1 MVEVLG
7 VPAGVLFGQLL
18 IGLIN
23 GAFYALMSL
32 GVAIIFGMLR
42 IANFMHGAQ
51 FMLGAFCAW
60 FLLSLPEIFPGL
72 GLPAIGYWPALI
84 LVPLIVGAVG
94 YVTEKL
100 FISRV
105 YQLDHAYGVL
115 LTLGLALVIEGIF
128 QVQFG
133 SVGKPYDL
141 PPSLQGGTNLGFM
154 YLPNYRVWVIVA
166 SLIVCFGT
174 WFAIERTKLG
184 AYLRA
189 ATENPVMVQA
199 FGINVP
205 RMLTLTYALGVG
217 LAGLA
222 GAMAAPIYQVSPKMG
237 QNIIIVIFAIVV
249 IGGMGSILGA
259 IVSGFLLGI
268 VEGLTKV
275 FYPEASSTAI
285 FIIMI
290 IVLLVRPQGLFGGGS
305 VAAAH
310 AGPAVGLK
318 LSGWR
323 LKRPE
328 LAYLAAL
335 AVVGVL
341 APLVFY
347 PIFLIKVLCF
357 ALFACAYNLI
367 FGYVG
372 LIAFGHAAFY
382 GAAVYAAAASA
393 TFWGFP
399 PEFAILF
406 GVIVSA
412 LLGLVIGWLAIRRQ
426 GLYFAMITLALAQL
440 VYFYA
445 VQAPWTNGED
455 GLQGVPRGTLFG
467 LFDLTDT
474 DTLYAFVLVM
484 FLIGFAAVH
493 RVIRSPFGQVLRSI
507 RDNEPRATSLGY
519 DTDRFKLAAFVIS
532 AAVSGL
538 AGGLMALTF
547 QIAILTDVSFYIS
560 AEVLLMVL
568 IGGVGTVL
576 GPVVGAV
583 VLVTMQNYMSQ
594 LGSWVLIAQG
604 TVFVLCVMTL
614 RKGVVGSLSEYV
626 AQLRQRRS
634 DPARA
639 RTSAPV
645 PTPGGDGEPDGQK
658 RPQIMNANAT

>member
-1 MVEVLG
+1 MFEVFG
-7 VPAGVLFGQLL
+7 VPSVALFGQLL

-23 GAFYALMSL
+23 GSFYALMSL

-42 IANFMHGAQ
+42 IANFVQGAQ

-60 FLLSLPEIFPGL
+60 FLLSLPELFPGS
-72 GLPAIGYWPALI
+72 GLPSIGYWPALI
-84 LVPLIVGAVG
+84 IVPLVVGG
-94 YVTEKL
+94 IGWVTEKL

-105 YQLDHAYGVL
+105 YTLDHAYGVL
-115 LTLGLALVIEGIF
+115 LTLGLALVIEGLF

-133 SVGKPYDL
+133 AVGQPYDL
-141 PPSLQGGTNLGFM
+141 PKELSGGTNLGFM
-154 YLPNYRVWVIVA
+154 FLPNYRVWVIVA
-166 SLIVCFGT
+166 SIAICIGT

-189 ATENPVMVQA
+189 ATENPTMVQA

-222 GAMAAPIYQVSPKMG
+222 GVMAAPIYQVSPKMG
-237 QNIIIVIFAIVV
+237 QSIIIVIFAIVV
-249 IGGMGSILGA
+249 IGGMGSILGS
-259 IVSGFLLGI
+259 IVSGFVLGV

-285 FIIMI
+285 FIIMM

-305 VAAAH
+305 AAPAH
-310 AGPAVGLK
+310 SSSTGIRLGT
-318 LSGWR
+318 GR

-328 LAYLAAL
+328 LTYFGLLAL
-335 AVVGVL
+335 LGVL

-347 PIFLIKVLCF
+347 PIFLCKLLCF
-357 ALFACAYNLI
+357 VLFACAYNLV

-382 GAAVYAAAASA
+382 GAGVYAVAASA
-393 TFWGFP
+393 KFWGWP
-399 PEFAILF
+399 PELALLF
-406 GVIVSA
+406 GVAVSG

-440 VYFYA
+440 VYFFV
-445 VQAPWTNGED
+445 VQSPWTNGED
-455 GLQGVPRGTLFG
+455 GIQSVPRGELFG
-467 LFDLTDT
+467 FIDLTDT
-474 DTLYAFVLVM
+474 TTLYGFVLVVV
-484 FLIGFAAVH
+484 LLGFAILH

-507 RDNEPRATSLGY
+507 RDNEPRAISLGY
-519 DTDRFKLAAFVIS
+519 DADRFKLVAFVLSAAF
-532 AAVSGL
+532 SGL
-538 AGGLMALTF
+538 AGGLMAIIF
-547 QIAILTDVSFYIS
+547 QIAILTDISFYIS

-568 IGGVGTVL
+568 IGGVGTVM

-583 VLVTMQNYMSQ
+583 VLVTMQHYLSQ

-604 TVFVLCVMTL
+604 AVFVLCVMTL
-614 RKGVVGSLSEYV
+614 RKGVVGSLAEYV
-626 AQLRQRRS
+626 ARLRQRR
-634 DPARA
+634 DGGKGAAKEPPG
-639 RTSAPV
+639 AP
-645 PTPGGDGEPDGQK
+645 
-658 RPQIMNANAT
+658 RIMNANATSPT

>member
-1 MVEVLG
+1 MFEVFG
-7 VPAGVLFGQLL
+7 VPSVALFGQLL

-23 GAFYALMSL
+23 GSFYALMSM

-42 IANFMHGAQ
+42 IANFVQGAQ

-60 FLLSLPEIFPGL
+60 FLLSLPQLFPGL
-72 GLPAIGYWPALI
+72 GLPSIGYWWALV
-84 LVPLIVGAVG
+84 LVPLIVGAIG
-94 YVTEKL
+94 LVTEKL

-105 YQLDHAYGVL
+105 YELDHAYGVL
-115 LTLGLALVIEGIF
+115 LTLGLALVIEGLF

-133 SVGKPYDL
+133 AVGQPYDL
-141 PPSLQGGTNLGFM
+141 PKELSGGTNLGFM
-154 YLPNYRVWVIVA
+154 FLPNYRVWVIVA
-166 SLIVCFGT
+166 SIAICAAT

-189 ATENPVMVQA
+189 ATENPTMVQA

-217 LAGLA
+217 LAGVA
-222 GAMAAPIYQVSPKMG
+222 GVMAAPIYQVSPKMG

-249 IGGMGSILGA
+249 IGGMGSILGS
-259 IVSGFLLGI
+259 IVSGFVLGI

-285 FIIMI
+285 FIIMM

-305 VAAAH
+305 VAATH
-310 AGPAVGLK
+310 ASSTGIRLATG
-318 LSGWR
+318 R

-328 LAYLAAL
+328 LTYLAVL
-335 AVVGVL
+335 AVAGVL
-341 APLVFY
+341 APLIFY
-347 PIFLIKVLCF
+347 PIFLAKILCF

-382 GAAVYAAAASA
+382 GAGVYAVAASA
-393 TFWGFP
+393 KFWGWP
-399 PEFAILF
+399 PELALLF
-406 GVIVSA
+406 GVGVSA

-440 VYFYA
+440 VYFFV
-445 VQAPWTNGED
+445 VQSPWSNGED
-455 GLQGVPRGTLFG
+455 GIQAVPRGELFG
-467 LFDLTDT
+467 FIDLTNT
-474 DTLYAFVLVM
+474 TALYGFVLVV
-484 FLIGFAAVH
+484 FLLGFAVLH

-507 RDNEPRATSLGY
+507 RDNEARATSLGY
-519 DTDRFKLAAFVIS
+519 DSDRFKLVAFVLS
-532 AAVSGL
+532 AGFSGL
-538 AGGLMALTF
+538 AGGMMAIIF
-547 QIAILTDVSFYIS
+547 QIAILTDISFYIS

-568 IGGVGTVL
+568 IGGVGTVM

-583 VLVTMQNYMSQ
+583 ILVAMQHYLSQ

-604 TVFVLCVMTL
+604 AVFVLCVMTL
-614 RKGVVGSLSEYV
+614 RKGVVGSLAEYV
-626 AQLRQRRS
+626 ARLRQRRGGAGAG
-634 DPARA
+634 PEEHGRA
-639 RTSAPV
+639 R
-645 PTPGGDGEPDGQK
+645 
-658 RPQIMNANAT
+658 IMNANATSPT

>member
-1 MVEVLG
+1 MPAMLEVFG
-7 VPAGVLFGQLL
+7 VSSAALFGQLL

-42 IANFMHGAQ
+42 IANFVQGAQ

-60 FLLSLPEIFPGL
+60 FLLSLPQLFPGL
-72 GLPAIGYWPALI
+72 GLPSIGYWPALVI
-84 LVPLIVGAVG
+84 APLMVGAVG
-94 YVTEKL
+94 YLMEKL

-128 QVQFG
+128 HVQFG

-141 PPSLQGGTNLGFM
+141 PPSLQGGHNLGFM
-154 YLPNYRVWVIVA
+154 FLPNYRAWVIVA
-166 SLIVCFGT
+166 SIVICLGT
-174 WFAIERTKLG
+174 WYAIERTKLG

-189 ATENPVMVQA
+189 ATENPTMVQA

-222 GAMAAPIYQVSPKMG
+222 GVMAAPIYQVSPQMG

-249 IGGMGSILGA
+249 IGGMGSILGS
-259 IVSGFLLGI
+259 IVSGFILGV

-275 FYPEASSTAI
+275 FYPQASSTAI
-285 FIIMI
+285 FVIMI
-290 IVLLVRPQGLFGGGS
+290 VVLLIKPQGLFGGGS
-305 VAAAH
+305 VAASH
-310 AGPAVGLK
+310 TTTSTGLTPGT
-318 LSGWR
+318 LR

-328 LAYLAAL
+328 ITYLIILAAIGI
-335 AVVGVL
+335 A
-341 APLVFY
+341 APLAFY
-347 PIFLIKVLCF
+347 PIFLTKVLCF

-372 LIAFGHAAFY
+372 LIAFGHAAFF
-382 GAAVYAAAASA
+382 GAAVYAAAHSAKHWGLTPELSILLGVAVAS
-393 TFWGFP
+393 
-399 PEFAILF
+399 
-406 GVIVSA
+406 
-412 LLGLVIGWLAIRRQ
+412 LLGLIIGWLAIRRQ

-440 VYFYA
+440 VYAYV

-455 GLQGVPRGTLFG
+455 GIQAVPRGELFG
-467 LFDLTDT
+467 LIPLSDMT
-474 DTLYAFVLVM
+474 TLYYFVLAV
-484 FLIGFAAVH
+484 FLAGFAIVH

-519 DTDRFKLAAFVIS
+519 DTDRFKLLAFVLS
-532 AAVSGL
+532 AALSGL
-538 AGGLMALTF
+538 AGGMMAIIF
-547 QIAILTDVSFYIS
+547 QIAILPQISFTTS
-560 AEVLLMVL
+560 AEALLMVL

-583 VLVTMQNYMSQ
+583 ILVSMQNYLSQ
-594 LGSWVLIAQG
+594 LGSWVLIVQG
-604 TVFVLCVMTL
+604 TVFILCVMTL
-614 RKGVVGSLSEYV
+614 RKGVVGSLAAYIAR
-626 AQLRQRRS
+626 AQQRRVLS
-634 DPARA
+634 TERRIPIEVEMAQNMKA
-639 RTSAPV
+639 
-645 PTPGGDGEPDGQK
+645 K
-658 RPQIMNANAT
+658 